1 MLGDKE
7 SMRDESAISRIVSA
21 LAAIPDETALEY
33 LRKYYG
39 LDAWEGCA
47 YTGSHFDS
55 LPVSVADRVT
65 ADDIVAVACLSMHI
79 PAAASVKILGEQAD
93 EIAALLAD
101 VPRTDL
107 QDIPFE
113 DHDKLFG
120 EGTAAL
126 ALWRMLR
133 NHKGVGQTTASKLM
147 ARKRPGVIPI
157 FDSVVGRVTG
167 FPNADG
173 TWRAWHQALSG
184 HAALTE
190 GLRILQKSA
199 GLERISLLRI
209 LDVVLWMHGTRGVE
223 EPERVDD
230 ASGK

>member
-1 MLGDKE
+1 MTEERAASG
-7 SMRDESAISRIVSA
+7 IVSA
-21 LAAIPDETALEY
+21 FAAISDETALDY

-39 LDAWEGCA
+39 LGAWEGRA

-55 LPVSVADRVT
+55 HPATAADRVT
-65 ADDIVAVACLSMHI
+65 ADDIVAVACLSIHV
-79 PAAASVKILGEQAD
+79 PAAASVRILGEQAD
-93 EIAALLAD
+93 AIAALLAD
-101 VPRTDL
+101 VPTTDL
-107 QDIPFE
+107 EDIPFE
-113 DHDKLFG
+113 DHDKFFG
-120 EGTAAL
+120 EGTSAI

-184 HAALTE
+184 DAALTE
-190 GLRILQKSA
+190 GLRIVQKSA
-199 GLERISLLRI
+199 GLEHISLLRI

>member
-1 MLGDKE
+1 MKE
-7 SMRDESAISRIVSA
+7 ERAASGIVSA
-21 LAAIPDETALEY
+21 FASIPDETALEY

-39 LDAWEGCA
+39 LGAWEGRA

-55 LPVSVADRVT
+55 LPATVADRVT
-65 ADDIVAVACLSMHI
+65 ADDIIAVACLSIHV
-79 PAAASVKILGEQAD
+79 PAAASVKVLEEQAD

-173 TWRAWHQALSG
+173 TWRAWHQALSRD
-184 HAALTE
+184 AALTD

-199 GLERISLLRI
+199 GLERVSLLRI
-209 LDVVLWMHGTRGVE
+209 LDVVLWMDGTRGVAE
-223 EPERVDD
+223 QERVDD
-230 ASGK
+230 ESRA

>member
-1 MLGDKE
+1 MTEERAASG
-7 SMRDESAISRIVSA
+7 IVSA
-21 LAAIPDETALEY
+21 FAAIPDETALNY

-39 LDAWEGCA
+39 LGAWEGRA
-47 YTGSHFDS
+47 YTGSHFDR
-55 LPVSVADRVT
+55 LPATVADRVT
-65 ADDIVAVACLSMHI
+65 ADDIVAVACLSIHV
-79 PAAASVKILGEQAD
+79 PATASVRVLGEQAD
-93 EIAALLAD
+93 AIAALLAD
-101 VPRTDL
+101 VPTTDL
-107 QDIPFE
+107 EDIPFE
-113 DHDKLFG
+113 DHDKFFG
-120 EGTAAL
+120 EGTAAI

-147 ARKRPGVIPI
+147 ARKRPGVFPI

-184 HAALTE
+184 DAALTD

-209 LDVVLWMHGTRGVE
+209 LDVVLWMHGTSGIPE
-223 EPERVDD
+223 QERVDGE
-230 ASGK
+230 SGA

>member
-1 MLGDKE
+1 MTEERAASG
-7 SMRDESAISRIVSA
+7 IVSA
-21 LAAIPDETALEY
+21 FAAISDETALDY

-39 LDAWEGCA
+39 LGAWEGRA

-55 LPVSVADRVT
+55 LPATAADKVT
-65 ADDIVAVACLSMHI
+65 ADDIVAVACLSIHV
-79 PAAASVKILGEQAD
+79 PAAASVRILREQAD
-93 EIAALLAD
+93 AIAALLAD
-101 VPRTDL
+101 VPTTDL
-107 QDIPFE
+107 EDIPFE
-113 DHDKLFG
+113 DHDKFFG
-120 EGTAAL
+120 EGTSAI

-173 TWRAWHQALSG
+173 TWRAWHQAFSG
-184 HAALTE
+184 DAALTE